1 MRYYLFTVQH
11 NKVADAE
18 NRSVPRAFDSRHA
31 AVAAYHA
38 QIAADMSNATLDWS
52 INMLI
57 NSAMGVEMSEKWTAE
72 EPAAEPAEME
82 AVE

>member
-11 NKVADAE
+11 NKIADAE
-18 NRSVPRAFDSRHA
+18 NRSIPRAFDDRHA

-38 QIAADMSNATLDWS
+38 QIASDMNNTTLDWS

-57 NSAMGVEMSEKWTAE
+57 NSSMGVEMSEKWTAE
-72 EPAAEPAEME
+72 STEEEAAE
-82 AVE
+82 